1 MSARWGEITAGE
13 IADIIGGRLLSGPG
27 ETVFT
32 SLGTDS
38 RNIVRGQ
45 VFWALKGEN
54 HDGHDFAAEAIRLGA
69 SGAVIQEDRSGAV
82 HSSTGNSIIAV
93 KDTLKGLG
101 DLAAWWRHQYP
112 ARLAAITGSMGK
124 TTTKEMASA
133 IIAAGRKTLS
143 NRGNF
148 NNLIGLPLTLFLL
161 DQEHRVVVLEMGMN
175 RRGEIARLTEIAD
188 PDVGLITNVGRVHLE
203 GLGNIVGVARAKV
216 ELLEKMSPDATA
228 ILNGDDGLLMK
239 TAIPYG
245 RKIMTFGLS
254 PASDVQARNVRD
266 LGREG
271 FSFELC
277 HNGHTLPVRL
287 SIPGRH
293 NVMNALAA
301 SAIALSFGESYE
313 RISDGLAGYEGVKGR
328 FTVTSLPSGAV
339 LVDDT
344 YNSNP
349 TSLRA
354 AMEHLKNLVPE
365 GGRILI
371 GLGDMLELGAE
382 TDPAHL
388 EAGAQ
393 VAKLGAYLFVVMGDH
408 AGLMIQS
415 AVLNGLPK
423 NKTAI
428 AGSHEEMVQI
438 FQDEVKKGD
447 LIFLKGSR
455 RIGLDRVARALRD
468 GEIEGGKR

>member
-13 IADIIGGRLLSGPG
+13 IAAVIGGRLLSGPP

-38 RNIVRGQ
+38 RQILRGQ

-54 HDGHDFAAEAIRLGA
+54 HDGHDYVAEAIRLGA
-69 SGAVIQEDRSGAV
+69 SGAVIHKDRSGAFPSTMG
-82 HSSTGNSIIAV
+82 SSVIAV
-93 KDTLKGLG
+93 SDTLKGLG
-101 DLAAWWRHQYP
+101 DLAGWWRHQHP
-112 ARLAAITGSMGK
+112 VRLAAITGSMGK
-124 TTTKEMASA
+124 TTTKEMAAA
-133 IIAAGRKTLS
+133 IVGTGRKTLS
-143 NRGNF
+143 NHGNF
-148 NNLIGLPLTLFLL
+148 NNLIGLPLSLFQLKE
-161 DQEHRVVVLEMGMN
+161 EHRAVVLEMGMN

-188 PDVGLITNVGRVHLE
+188 PDVGLITNVARVHLE
-203 GLGNIVGVARAKV
+203 GLGDIMGVARAKV
-216 ELLEKMSPDATA
+216 ELLEMMSPNATA

-239 TAIPYG
+239 TASSQG
-245 RKIMTFGLS
+245 RKAMTFGLS
-254 PASDVQARNVRD
+254 AGNDIQAGNVRD

-271 FSFELC
+271 FSFELR
-277 HNGHTLPVRL
+277 HQGQTVPVRL

-313 RISDGLAGYEGVKGR
+313 HISEGLSGYKGVKGR
-328 FTVTSLPSGAV
+328 FTVTILPSGVV

-365 GGRILI
+365 SGRIFI

-382 TDPAHL
+382 TEPAHL

-393 VAKLGAYLFVVMGDH
+393 VAKLGAELFVAMGDQ
-408 AGLMIQS
+408 AEFMIQG
-415 AVLNGLPK
+415 AVLNGFPR
-423 NKTAI
+423 NRTAKV
-428 AGSHEEMVQI
+428 GSHGEMVRI
-438 FQDEVKKGD
+438 FRKEMKKGD
-447 LIFLKGSR
+447 LLFLKGSR
-455 RIGLDRVARALRD
+455 RIGLDRVAKTLRN
-468 GEIEGGKR
+468 GEIRGGIL